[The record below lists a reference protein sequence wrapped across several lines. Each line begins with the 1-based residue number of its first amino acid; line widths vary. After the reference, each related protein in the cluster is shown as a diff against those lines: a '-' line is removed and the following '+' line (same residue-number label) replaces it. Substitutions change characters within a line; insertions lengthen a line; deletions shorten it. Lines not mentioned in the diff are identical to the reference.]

1 MKKRRDEY
9 GQSVAYGGFDRRSLY
24 IGSHRAAAAEERKE
38 DQGGNRVGSCLIGTV
53 CSYAL
58 FSFCNDP
65 CRIVGHG
72 IGRAYGDKTILC
84 SKKRKNNRCV

>member
-1 MKKRRDEY
+1 MKKRRDGN
-9 GQSVAYGGFDRRSLY
+9 GQSVDYCSFDGRGLY

-38 DQGGNRVGSCLIGTV
+38 DQGGDCVGSCLIGIV

-72 IGRAYGDKTILC
+72 IGRAYGGKTILC
-84 SKKRKNNRCV
+84 GKKRKDKRCV